1 MRWPA
6 VVTETSGRPPETFSA
21 AVFTAVEASA
31 ELLGRFKGKR
41 DASWTEALSHNTAD
55 TAF

>member
-6 VVTETSGRPPETFSA
+6 VVTETSSRPPETFSA
-21 AVFTAVEASA
+21 AVFAAVEASA